1 MNNSVQVISNEL
13 DAIVSALSAVSEHR
27 SLNVTFG
34 NFGIAGVD
42 HEELWNRAK
51 ELSDRIKSAAPDDIP
66 QELEARLGKFTGR
79 LEYLRTATIPQMFNA
94 NGPTAIPAFLLT
106 LDMLERALSPV
117 ISVSHHDEAA
127 LVQDVRTLRN
137 TVRALASRAEAVSP
151 TIEQLQSMADSILR
165 AYAAADRLPADLQ
178 ELEESRL
185 KVQEIAALAAEDG
198 TGIRNLFGQSHR
210 SATALDSRE
219 KDAERIIQK
228 CETALRASTA
238 VGLAGAF
245 HDRAESLRASITPW
259 VLALVAALSAGAVV
273 GGWQLHQ
280 LAESIQASTP
290 PTIVW
295 TRLIVSILSV
305 GGPVWFAWLSTK
317 QIGQRFRLSEDYA
330 YKASI
335 SKAYEGYRREAVD
348 LDEDFQ
354 KRLFSTALTRLD
366 EQPLRF
372 VESETHGSPW
382 HEFFSSDVV
391 KDAIRIAPELVA
403 QWKQTAVETVAAAK
417 KRRKSPQQPA
427 NDEPSQD
434 DRAA

>member
-1 MNNSVQVISNEL
+1 MNESVQVISNEL
-13 DAIVSALSAVSEHR
+13 DAILNALSAVAEQR
-27 SLNVTFG
+27 SLNVAFG

-42 HEELWNRAK
+42 NQELWNRAK

-66 QELEARLGKFTGR
+66 TDVEARLSKFAER
-79 LEYLRTATIPQMFNA
+79 LQYLRTATIPQMFTA
-94 NGPTAIPAFLLT
+94 NGTTAIPAFLLT
-106 LDMLERALSPV
+106 LDMLERSLSPV
-117 ISVSHHDEAA
+117 VSVGHDDEVA
-127 LVQDVRTLRN
+127 LVQEVRALRN
-137 TVRALASRAEAVSP
+137 TVRSLASRAETVSP
-151 TIEQLQSMADSILR
+151 TIEQLQSMADSIVG

-178 ELEESRL
+178 ELAESQL
-185 KVQEIAALAAEDG
+185 KIRKIAALAAEEG
-198 TGIRNLFGQSHR
+198 TNIRSLLGQSHR
-210 SATALDSRE
+210 SFTVLESRE

-228 CETALRASTA
+228 CETAMRASTA

-245 HDRAESLRASITPW
+245 HDRAESLRGSIFPW
-259 VLALVAALSAGAVV
+259 VLGLVAALSAGAAV
-273 GGWQLHQ
+273 GGWQLHR

-295 TRLIVSILSV
+295 TRLIVSVLSV
-305 GGPVWFAWLSTK
+305 GAPVWFAWLSTK

-391 KDAIRIAPELVA
+391 KDAIRIAPELIA
-403 QWKQTAVETVAAAK
+403 QWKQAAVETVTGAK
-417 KRRKSPQQPA
+417 MRRKSAQQSA